1 MQASPLFSIDD
12 DAPDSSGSQSKHKSE
27 HAIETFDL
35 LSVNQLLES
44 VCFHCMFSFLTEVA
58 SACSKEK

>member
-12 DAPDSSGSQSKHKSE
+12 DAPDTFGSQPKHNSE
-27 HAIETFDL
+27 HAFETFDL

-44 VCFHCMFSFLTEVA
+44 VRFDCMFHFSNEVLQ
-58 SACSKEK
+58 CIQGN